1 MNDPKFD
8 LKPFEDRVA
17 AAARRFSY
25 PETPAPP
32 QLPIHPHEPHEAA
45 RARRPVLVWAAV
57 ILLLVLS
64 AFAVPSVRAAVA
76 EFFQIGVMRI
86 FFDDPGIEPDSRL
99 PLLQELAGRAT
110 LDEAIETAGF
120 PIRYPQALGTPDE
133 IYTQMIDGPL
143 VLMVWFEGD
152 DVEATLLALGPGAF
166 AGKGAPQVIRETMV
180 SGEPAAWLEGDH
192 PLYLKTADGGFSV
205 VTIFEAGDAL
215 LWEAGGV
222 TYRLEGFSDMQTAI
236 RIAETLMGTR

>member
-1 MNDPKFD
+1 MNDPELNQKE
-8 LKPFEDRVA
+8 FETRIA
-17 AAARRFSY
+17 AAARRFPY

-32 QLPIHPHEPHEAA
+32 QLSIRLHEAA

-57 ILLLVLS
+57 ILLLLLS

-86 FFDDPGIEPDSRL
+86 FFDDPGSEPDSRL
-99 PLLQELAGRAT
+99 PLLHELSGRAT
-110 LDEAIETAGF
+110 LDEAIETAGI
-120 PIRYPQALGTPDE
+120 PIRYPQALGAPDE
-133 IYTQMIDGPL
+133 VYIQTIEGPL

-192 PLYLKTADGGFSV
+192 PLYLKTEDGGFSV

-222 TYRLEGFSDMQTAI
+222 TYRLEGFSEMETAI